1 MGSNLS
7 NEMADGT
14 LADLGIVLSLED
26 QITIQL
32 RNNHYPPVPHSM
44 VQPCIDAIYACCDED
59 YNRSIELPEG
69 VLWKGL
75 TNAPAYAIVEAHHL
89 DAWVNTYEDE
99 EY

>member
-14 LADLGIVLSLED
+14 LAELGIVLSLED

-32 RNNHYPPVPHSM
+32 RSNHYPPVPYSM
-44 VQPCIDAIYACCDED
+44 VQPCIEAIYACNEDESD
-59 YNRSIELPEG
+59 RSIELPEG
-69 VLWKGL
+69 VLWRGL
-75 TNAPAYAIVEAHHL
+75 TNAPAYAIVQAHHL
-89 DAWVNTYEDE
+89 DAWVANYDE